1 MSNMAK
7 KKRAEERKSE
17 KRKRKAANRAKYD
30 SYVGTEQ
37 NKKRKQA
44 EGASVGVKW
53 SRCHSSN
60 SCGNPGCK
68 RCFPELYLT
77 PRSMSAREDSN

>member
-1 MSNMAK
+1 MSNVAK
-7 KKRAEERKSE
+7 KRRAEERKSE
-17 KRKRKAANRAKYD
+17 KRKRKAANRAKYEAFK
-30 SYVGTEQ
+30 GTEQ

-44 EGASVGVKW
+44 EGASVGIKW
-53 SRCHSSN
+53 SRCRSPK

-77 PRSMSAREDSN
+77 PRAMSVREDSN